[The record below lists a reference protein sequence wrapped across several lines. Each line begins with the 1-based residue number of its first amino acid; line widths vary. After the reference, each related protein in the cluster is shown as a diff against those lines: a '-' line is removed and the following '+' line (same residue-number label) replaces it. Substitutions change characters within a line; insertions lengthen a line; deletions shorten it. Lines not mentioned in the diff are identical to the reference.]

1 MPQLLVMTIKF
12 AIALRAG
19 HPEDFGHG
27 SSQRKKIRNPNIEI
41 RNKRIKLKIR
51 NSKYDIQNKLE
62 VN

>member
-1 MPQLLVMTIKF
+1 MAQLLVV
-12 AIALRAG
+12 AIEFTVALRAG
-19 HPEDFGHG
+19 HPENFCHG